1 MAPGLDLVAC
11 QHDTS
16 AVPIQV
22 ADMAHEMM
30 EARDERQLLDLKRQ
44 LSRLKLLTVNE
55 LGFVPLS
62 RTRAD
67 LLFDA
72 FSQRCERGSILGT
85 ITFPFNQ

>member
-1 MAPGLDLVAC
+1 MAAC